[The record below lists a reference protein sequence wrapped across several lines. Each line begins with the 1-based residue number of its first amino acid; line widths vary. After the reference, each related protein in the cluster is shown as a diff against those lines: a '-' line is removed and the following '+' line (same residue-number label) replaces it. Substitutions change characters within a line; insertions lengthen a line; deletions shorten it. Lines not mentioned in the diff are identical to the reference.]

1 MNVSSADS
9 SSSHRGLSSPRPD
22 FTFSPSEQ
30 EWLPLLLSKVRAL
43 RFGTVQLKVHESQVV
58 VLETVEQTRFELPSK
73 SKR

>member
-1 MNVSSADS
+1 MSLASPDS
-9 SSSHRGLSSPRPD
+9 SVPQRSPVSLTPDLTLSLP
-22 FTFSPSEQ
+22 EQ

-43 RFGTVQLKVHESQVV
+43 RFGTIQLKVHESQVV